1 VAETSKETPPVS
13 TVLVYAS
20 DRTVRAQV
28 RAALGRK
35 IASDLP
41 EIRIVEAAT
50 QPAVIKAADAGGI
63 DLLVLDGEAR
73 PGGMG
78 VCRQLKDE
86 VYDCPPIMIITGR
99 ADDAWLA
106 TWSRAEAAVP
116 HPIDPLTLP
125 GVVGLD
131 HRGLC
136 RGLDDP
142 DLRQVG
148 GDLAAQS
155 GSDLGPYGPVA
166 CVNQDGRDAWGFFA
180 CLSHVRIV
188 SRSCRRSVSNRPRPL
203 CPTVMPYTV

>member
-1 VAETSKETPPVS
+1 MAETSNESSRVA

-28 RAALGRK
+28 RSALGRK
-35 IASDLP
+35 VASDLP

-50 QPAVIKAADAGGI
+50 QPAVLKAADAGGI

-86 VYDCPPIMIITGR
+86 IYNCPPVLIITGR
-99 ADDAWLA
+99 PDDAWLA

-125 GVVGLD
+125 GVVARL
-131 HRGLC
+131 
-136 RGLDDP
+136 
-142 DLRQVG
+142 LRQR
-148 GDLAAQS
+148 
-155 GSDLGPYGPVA
+155 LGQARTVA
-166 CVNQDGRDAWGFFA
+166 
-180 CLSHVRIV
+180 
-188 SRSCRRSVSNRPRPL
+188 
-203 CPTVMPYTV
+203 